1 MNVQVAVREAGR
13 QGTAVA
19 IADCDIHPYPKSPK
33 ELYPF
38 LERRWR
44 RHLETYGLRTARDYG
59 HVLYCDI
66 FEAEHERR
74 FLYRWAANVSEF
86 ERLNHEDFNID
97 T

>member
-13 QGTAVA
+13 QAVAQA

-38 LERRWR
+38 LERRWQ
-44 RHLETYGLRTARDYG
+44 RHLETYG
-59 HVLYCDI
+59 
-66 FEAEHERR
+66 
-74 FLYRWAANVSEF
+74 F
-86 ERLNHEDFNID
+86 ERLNHKDFNMD